1 MSFLSSA
8 APKLAPWKVLL
19 VDDEPDIHDITKLT
33 LSRFRLDGRALT
45 FLHAY
50 SGAEAK
56 EILARE
62 TDIALVFLDV
72 VMEKEDSGLE
82 VARWMRKDL
91 DNQFTR
97 IVLRT
102 GQPGQA
108 PEERVIVDYDIND
121 YKEKTELDRTKLFT
135 TTFAALRA
143 YRDIMKVEEARRA
156 QLNYR
161 EGLERVIAA
170 SAHIFQQRNLK
181 DFASGLLQQVV
192 ALLRLEQSMLLRL
205 SGASVITGET
215 EYEILAQIGDLGG
228 DVIGPELIAQLD
240 DARRNRIS
248 RLHGD
253 TYVGFFPNISG
264 KASLLV
270 LKGVEEISDIDA
282 QLLEVFCSGVAIAF
296 DNILLTQEITD
307 TQAELI
313 LRLGDVVES
322 RSNEAGNHV
331 RRMSQVC
338 HLLAQASGM
347 PEDETAVLMHAAPM
361 HDIGKI
367 ATPDAVLLKPG
378 KLDAA
383 EWEIMKQHPTVGLSI
398 LDGSSRP
405 ILKAAAVIAHQHHE
419 KFDGSGYPQ
428 GLKGHDIH
436 LYARIVAVADVF
448 DALSHKRC
456 YKDAWPMEQVTG
468 PPARSGGPPPRSGVC
483 RAADR
488 EYRQGGRDQPPLA
501 GLGVRPRF
509 CCSGVD
515 PGVQPRCAA
524 TNSTGVGPANRKTG
538 VRPLRRRAFPCA
550 GCAETAG
557 DSAAPAPARSPP
569 SPSRPA
575 ARSPGCTGYARPAR
589 CRRCRAAS

>member
-1 MSFLSSA
+1 MSFLTSA
-8 APKLAPWKVLL
+8 TPKLAPWKILL

-33 LSRFRLDGRALT
+33 LSRFRLDGRGLS
-45 FLHAY
+45 FVHAY

-56 EILARE
+56 EVLARE
-62 TDIALVFLDV
+62 SDIALVFLDV

-82 VARWMRKDL
+82 VARWMREEL

-108 PEERVIVDYDIND
+108 PEERVIVNYDIND

-143 YRDIMKVEEARRA
+143 YRDIMKVEEARRQ

-192 ALLRLEQSMLLRL
+192 ALLRLEKSMLLRL
-205 SGASVITGET
+205 RAATAITGEQD
-215 EYEILAQIGDLGG
+215 YEILAQIGADEEPLLT
-228 DVIGPELIAQLD
+228 PELLAQLNV
-240 DARRNRIS
+240 AERNRIS
-248 RLHGD
+248 RILGD
-253 TYVGFFPNISG
+253 TYVGYFPNTSG

-270 LKGVEEISDIDA
+270 LKGVDEISEIDA
-282 QLLEVFCSGVAIAF
+282 KLLEVFCSGVAIAF
-296 DNILLTQEITD
+296 DNILLNQEITD

-331 RRMSQVC
+331 RRMAEICQM
-338 HLLAQASGM
+338 LGQAGGL
-347 PEDETAVLMHAAPM
+347 PDDETAVLTHAAPM

-383 EWEIMKQHPTVGLSI
+383 EWEIMKQHPAVGLSI
-398 LDGSSRP
+398 LDGSQRP

-419 KFDGSGYPQ
+419 KYDGSGYPQ
-428 GLKGHDIH
+428 GLKGENIH

-448 DALSHKRC
+448 DALMHKRC
-456 YKDAWPMEQVTG
+456 YKDAWPVEQVIG
-468 PPARSGGPPPRSGVC
+468 HLREVAGHHLDPKYVELLIQNID
-483 RAADR
+483 RA
-488 EYRQGGRDQPPLA
+488 LA
-501 GLGVRPRF
+501 INERF
-509 CCSGVD
+509 PD
-515 PGVQPRCAA
+515 
-524 TNSTGVGPANRKTG
+524 
-538 VRPLRRRAFPCA
+538 
-550 GCAETAG
+550 
-557 DSAAPAPARSPP
+557 
-569 SPSRPA
+569 
-575 ARSPGCTGYARPAR
+575 
-589 CRRCRAAS
+589 

>member
-45 FLHAY
+45 FVHAY

-56 EILARE
+56 QVLARE

-82 VARWMRKDL
+82 VARWMREDL
-91 DNQFTR
+91 NNQFTR

-108 PEERVIVDYDIND
+108 PEERVIVNYDIND

-143 YRDIMKVEEARRA
+143 YRDIMKVEDARRV
-156 QLNYR
+156 QMNYR

-205 SGASVITGET
+205 SAASVITGET
-215 EYEILAQIGDLGG
+215 EYEILAQIGDMG
-228 DVIGPELIAQLD
+228 DTVFGPELMAQLD
-240 DARRNRIS
+240 DARSNRIS

-253 TYVGFFPNISG
+253 TYVGYFPNASG

-347 PEDETAVLMHAAPM
+347 PDDETATLMHAAPM

-428 GLKGHDIH
+428 GLKGEDIH
-436 LYARIVAVADVF
+436 QYARIVAVADVF

-456 YKDAWPMEQVTG
+456 YKDAWPIDQVVSHL
-468 PPARSGGPPPRSGVC
+468 REVSGQHLDPVYVELLINNID
-483 RAADR
+483 AA
-488 EYRQGGRDQPPLA
+488 
-501 GLGVRPRF
+501 
-509 CCSGVD
+509 VD
-515 PGVQPRCAA
+515 I
-524 TNSTGVGPANRKTG
+524 NR
-538 VRPLRRRAFPCA
+538 RWP
-550 GCAETAG
+550 
-557 DSAAPAPARSPP
+557 D
-569 SPSRPA
+569 
-575 ARSPGCTGYARPAR
+575 
-589 CRRCRAAS
+589 

>member
-1 MSFLSSA
+1 MSFLSAA

-56 EILARE
+56 EVLARE
-62 TDIALVFLDV
+62 ENIALVFLDV
-72 VMEKEDSGLE
+72 VMEREDSGLE
-82 VARWMRKDL
+82 VARWMRQDL

-143 YRDIMKVEEARRA
+143 YRDIMKVEDARRV
-156 QLNYR
+156 QQSYR

-170 SAHIFQQRNLK
+170 SSHIFQQRNLK

-205 SGASVITGET
+205 KGASVITGESQ
-215 EYEILAQIGDLGG
+215 YEVLARIGDFGSG
-228 DVIGPELIAQLD
+228 AGNEAIGPELLAQLD
-240 DARRNRIS
+240 DARHNRIS
-248 RLHGD
+248 KLHGD
-253 TYVGFFPNISG
+253 TYVGYFPNSSG

-270 LKGVEEISDIDA
+270 LHGVEEISEIDA

-296 DNILLTQEITD
+296 DNILLNQEITD

-338 HLLAQASGM
+338 HMLAQASGM
-347 PEDETAVLMHAAPM
+347 PEDETATLMHAAPM
-361 HDIGKI
+361 HDVGKI

-378 KLDAA
+378 RLSPE
-383 EWEIMKQHPTVGLSI
+383 EWDIMKQHPTVGLQI
-398 LDGSSRP
+398 LDGSTRP

-419 KFDGSGYPQ
+419 KFDGTGYPQ
-428 GLKGHDIH
+428 GLKGEDIH
-436 LYARIVAVADVF
+436 PYARIVAVADVF
-448 DALSHKRC
+448 DALSHERC
-456 YKDAWPMEQVTG
+456 YKEAWPVEQVT
-468 PPARSGGPPPRSGVC
+468 
-483 RAADR
+483 DYLR
-488 EYRQGGRDQPPLA
+488 EVAGKHLDPYYVDLLIKNIDKAVEINRQWPD
-501 GLGVRPRF
+501 
-509 CCSGVD
+509 
-515 PGVQPRCAA
+515 
-524 TNSTGVGPANRKTG
+524 
-538 VRPLRRRAFPCA
+538 
-550 GCAETAG
+550 
-557 DSAAPAPARSPP
+557 
-569 SPSRPA
+569 
-575 ARSPGCTGYARPAR
+575 
-589 CRRCRAAS
+589 

>member
-45 FLHAY
+45 FVHAY

-56 EILARE
+56 EVLARE
-62 TDIALVFLDV
+62 KDIALVFLDV
-72 VMEKEDSGLE
+72 VMENEDSGLE
-82 VARWMRKDL
+82 VARWMRQDL

-143 YRDIMKVEEARRA
+143 YRDIMKVEDARRA
-156 QLNYR
+156 QQTYR

-170 SAHIFQQRNLK
+170 STHIFQQRNLK
-181 DFASGLLQQVV
+181 DFANGLLQQVV
-192 ALLRLEQSMLLRL
+192 ALLRLDQSMLLRL
-205 SGASVITGET
+205 KGASVITGESQ
-215 EYEILAQIGDLGG
+215 YEVLAQIGDLAGE
-228 DVIGPELIAQLD
+228 IGPELVAQLD
-240 DARRNRIS
+240 DARHNRIS

-253 TYVGFFPNISG
+253 TYVGYFPNSSG

-270 LKGVEEISDIDA
+270 LKGVDEIAEIDA

-296 DNILLTQEITD
+296 DNILLNQEITD

-322 RSNEAGNHV
+322 RSYEAGNHV

-338 HLLAQASGM
+338 YMLAQADGM
-347 PEDETAVLMHAAPM
+347 PEDEVATLMHAAPM
-361 HDIGKI
+361 HDVGKI

-378 KLDAA
+378 KLTEE
-383 EWEIMKQHPTVGLSI
+383 EWEIMKQHPTVGLQI
-398 LDGSSRP
+398 LDGSQRP

-419 KFDGSGYPQ
+419 KYDGTGYPQ
-428 GLKGHDIH
+428 GLKGEAIH
-436 LYARIVAVADVF
+436 PYARIVAVADVF

-456 YKDAWPMEQVTG
+456 YKDAWPAAKVTEHLREVAGHHLDPHYVDLLIRNMDKALAINEQW
-468 PPARSGGPPPRSGVC
+468 P
-483 RAADR
+483 D
-488 EYRQGGRDQPPLA
+488 
-501 GLGVRPRF
+501 
-509 CCSGVD
+509 
-515 PGVQPRCAA
+515 
-524 TNSTGVGPANRKTG
+524 
-538 VRPLRRRAFPCA
+538 
-550 GCAETAG
+550 
-557 DSAAPAPARSPP
+557 
-569 SPSRPA
+569 
-575 ARSPGCTGYARPAR
+575 
-589 CRRCRAAS
+589 

>member
-19 VDDEPDIHDITKLT
+19 VDDEPDIHDVTKLT
-33 LSRFRLDGRALT
+33 LTRFRLDERALT

-56 EILARE
+56 QILARE

-82 VARWMRKDL
+82 VARWMRKDQG
-91 DNQFTR
+91 NQFTR

-143 YRDIMKVEEARRA
+143 YRDIMKVEDARRA

-192 ALLRLEQSMLLRL
+192 ALLRFEQSMLLRL
-205 SGASVITGET
+205 SGASLITGET
-215 EYEILAQIGDLGG
+215 EYEVLAQIGDLGS
-228 DVIGPELIAQLD
+228 DMIGPDLLAQLD
-240 DARRNRIS
+240 DARHNRIS

-253 TYVGFFPNISG
+253 TYVGYFPNHSG

-270 LKGVEEISDIDA
+270 LKGVDEISDIDA

-296 DNILLTQEITD
+296 DNILLNQEITD

-322 RSNEAGNHV
+322 RSHEAGNHV

-338 HLLAQASGM
+338 HLLALASGL

-378 KLDAA
+378 KLTLE
-383 EWEIMKQHPTVGLSI
+383 EWDIMKQHPTVGLSI

-419 KFDGSGYPQ
+419 KFDGTGYPQ
-428 GLKGHDIH
+428 GLKGLDIH
-436 LYARIVAVADVF
+436 PYARIVAVADVF

-456 YKDAWPMEQVTG
+456 YKEAWPIEQV
-468 PPARSGGPPPRSGVC
+468 V
-483 RAADR
+483 DHLR
-488 EYRQGGRDQPPLA
+488 EVAGHHLDPHYVELLIANIDQA
-501 GLGVRPRF
+501 
-509 CCSGVD
+509 VD
-515 PGVQPRCAA
+515 I
-524 TNSTGVGPANRKTG
+524 NR
-538 VRPLRRRAFPCA
+538 RWP
-550 GCAETAG
+550 
-557 DSAAPAPARSPP
+557 D
-569 SPSRPA
+569 
-575 ARSPGCTGYARPAR
+575 
-589 CRRCRAAS
+589 

>member
-1 MSFLSSA
+1 MSFLSPA
-8 APKLAPWKVLL
+8 APKPAPWKVLL

-33 LSRFRLDGRALT
+33 LSRFRLDERSLT

-62 TDIALVFLDV
+62 KDIALVFLDV

-91 DNQFTR
+91 DNQFSR

-156 QLNYR
+156 QHTYR

-215 EYEILAQIGDLGG
+215 EYEILAQIGDLGN
-228 DVIGPELIAQLD
+228 DVICPQLIAQLD

-253 TYVGFFPNISG
+253 TYVGYFPNSSG

-296 DNILLTQEITD
+296 DNILLNQEITD

-322 RSNEAGNHV
+322 RSHEAGNHV
-331 RRMSQVC
+331 RRMAQVC
-338 HLLAQASGM
+338 HLLAEASGL

-367 ATPDAVLLKPG
+367 ATPDSVLLKPG
-378 KLDAA
+378 KLTEE
-383 EWEIMKQHPTVGLSI
+383 EWKIMKQHPTIGLSI

-419 KFDGSGYPQ
+419 KFDGTGYPQ
-428 GLKGHDIH
+428 GLKGLDIH
-436 LYARIVAVADVF
+436 RYARIVAVADVF

-456 YKDAWPMEQVTG
+456 YKAAWPIEQVTG
-468 PPARSGGPPPRSGVC
+468 HL
-483 RAADR
+483 R
-488 EYRQGGRDQPPLA
+488 EVAGRHL
-501 GLGVRPRF
+501 
-509 CCSGVD
+509 D
-515 PGVQPRCAA
+515 PEYVELLIKNIDKA
-524 TNSTGVGPANRKTG
+524 VEINR
-538 VRPLRRRAFPCA
+538 RWP
-550 GCAETAG
+550 
-557 DSAAPAPARSPP
+557 D
-569 SPSRPA
+569 
-575 ARSPGCTGYARPAR
+575 
-589 CRRCRAAS
+589 

>member
-1 MSFLSSA
+1 MSFLASA

-19 VDDEPDIHDITKLT
+19 VDDEPDIHDVTKLT
-33 LSRFRLDGRALT
+33 LSRFRLDERALT

-62 TDIALVFLDV
+62 SDIALVFLDV
-72 VMEKEDSGLE
+72 VMEREDSGLE
-82 VARWMRKDL
+82 VARWMRKEL

-143 YRDIMKVEEARRA
+143 YRDIMKVEEARKA
-156 QLNYR
+156 QTTYR

-205 SGASVITGET
+205 SGASVITGEAQ
-215 EYEILAQIGDLGG
+215 YEILAQIGEVDK
-228 DVIGPELIAQLD
+228 DVISPELVAQLD
-240 DARRNRIS
+240 DARHNRIS
-248 RLHGD
+248 RLHGN
-253 TYVGFFPNISG
+253 TYVGYFPNASG

-282 QLLEVFCSGVAIAF
+282 QLLQVFCSGVAIAF
-296 DNILLTQEITD
+296 DNILLNQEITD

-322 RSNEAGNHV
+322 RSHEAGNHV
-331 RRMSQVC
+331 RRMAQVC
-338 HLLAQASGM
+338 HLLAQASGL
-347 PEDETAVLMHAAPM
+347 PDDETAVLMHAAPM

-378 KLDAA
+378 KLTPD

-398 LDGSSRP
+398 LDGSTRP

-419 KFDGSGYPQ
+419 KYDGSGYPQ
-428 GLKGHDIH
+428 GLIGENIH
-436 LYARIVAVADVF
+436 KYARIVAVADVF
-448 DALSHKRC
+448 DALSHSRC
-456 YKDAWPMEQVTG
+456 YKDAWPIAQVT
-468 PPARSGGPPPRSGVC
+468 
-483 RAADR
+483 DHLR
-488 EYRQGGRDQPPLA
+488 EVAGRHL
-501 GLGVRPRF
+501 
-509 CCSGVD
+509 D
-515 PGVQPRCAA
+515 PQYVEILI
-524 TNSTGVGPANRKTG
+524 ANMDKAVEINNRW
-538 VRPLRRRAFPCA
+538 P
-550 GCAETAG
+550 
-557 DSAAPAPARSPP
+557 D
-569 SPSRPA
+569 
-575 ARSPGCTGYARPAR
+575 
-589 CRRCRAAS
+589 

>member
-33 LSRFRLDGRALT
+33 LSRFRLDGRALV

-50 SGAEAK
+50 SGAQAK
-56 EILARE
+56 EVLARE
-62 TDIALVFLDV
+62 KDIALVFLDV
-72 VMEKEDSGLE
+72 VMEREDSGLE
-82 VARWMRKDL
+82 VARWLRQDL

-143 YRDIMKVEEARRA
+143 YRDIMKVEEARRV
-156 QLNYR
+156 QQNYR

-170 SAHIFQQRNLK
+170 SGHLFRQRNLK

-192 ALLRLEQSMLLRL
+192 ALLQLEQSMLLRVA
-205 SGASVITGET
+205 GASVITGQSQ
-215 EYEILAQIGDLGG
+215 YEVLARIGDVGEE
-228 DVIGPELIAQLD
+228 IGPELIAQLD
-240 DARRNRIS
+240 EARHNRIS
-248 RLHGD
+248 KLHGD
-253 TYVGFFPNISG
+253 TYVGYFPNNSG

-270 LKGVEEISDIDA
+270 LQGVEEISEIDV
-282 QLLEVFCSGVAIAF
+282 QLLDVFCSGVAIAF
-296 DNILLTQEITD
+296 DNILLNQEITD

-331 RRMSQVC
+331 RRMAQVC

-378 KLDAA
+378 RLTPD
-383 EWEIMKQHPTVGLSI
+383 EWEVMQQHPTVGLQI
-398 LDGSSRP
+398 LDGSQRP

-419 KFDGSGYPQ
+419 KWDGSGYPQ
-428 GLKGHDIH
+428 GLKGEQIH
-436 LYARIVAVADVF
+436 PYARIVAVADVF
-448 DALSHKRC
+448 DALTHARC
-456 YKDAWPMEQVTG
+456 YKDAWPLEQVRDYLIEVAG
-468 PPARSGGPPPRSGVC
+468 KHFDPFYVDLLIRNLDK
-483 RAADR
+483 AD
-488 EYRQGGRDQPPLA
+488 E
-501 GLGVRPRF
+501 V
-509 CCSGVD
+509 
-515 PGVQPRCAA
+515 
-524 TNSTGVGPANRKTG
+524 NR
-538 VRPLRRRAFPCA
+538 RWP
-550 GCAETAG
+550 
-557 DSAAPAPARSPP
+557 D
-569 SPSRPA
+569 
-575 ARSPGCTGYARPAR
+575 
-589 CRRCRAAS
+589 

>member
-8 APKLAPWKVLL
+8 TPKLAPWKVLL

-33 LSRFRLDGRALT
+33 LNRFRLDGRALT

-56 EILARE
+56 QVLARE

-82 VARWMRKDL
+82 VARWMREDA

-108 PEERVIVDYDIND
+108 PEERVIVNYDIND

-143 YRDIMKVEEARRA
+143 YRDIMKVEDARLA

-170 SAHIFQQRNLK
+170 SSHIFQQRNLK

-205 SGASVITGET
+205 AGASVITGES
-215 EYEILAQIGDLGG
+215 EYEILAQIGDIG
-228 DVIGPELIAQLD
+228 DTLGPELMAQLD
-240 DARRNRIS
+240 DARSNRIS

-253 TYVGFFPNISG
+253 TYVGYFPNSSG

-270 LKGVEEISDIDA
+270 LKGVEEISEIDA

-331 RRMSQVC
+331 RRMSQIC

-347 PEDETAVLMHAAPM
+347 KDDETAVLMHAAPM

-398 LDGSSRP
+398 LDGSTRP

-436 LYARIVAVADVF
+436 QYARIVAVADVF

-456 YKDAWPMEQVTG
+456 YKDAWPVQQVI
-468 PPARSGGPPPRSGVC
+468 
-483 RAADR
+483 DHMR
-488 EYRQGGRDQPPLA
+488 EVAGHHLDPVYVQLLIDNIDQAL
-501 GLGVRPRF
+501 
-509 CCSGVD
+509 
-515 PGVQPRCAA
+515 QI
-524 TNSTGVGPANRKTG
+524 NSNWP
-538 VRPLRRRAFPCA
+538 
-550 GCAETAG
+550 
-557 DSAAPAPARSPP
+557 D
-569 SPSRPA
+569 
-575 ARSPGCTGYARPAR
+575 
-589 CRRCRAAS
+589 

>member
-8 APKLAPWKVLL
+8 VPKLAPWKVLL

-33 LSRFRLDGRALT
+33 LSRFRLDGRALC
-45 FLHAY
+45 FVHAY
-50 SGAEAK
+50 SGAQAK
-56 EILARE
+56 EVLARE
-62 TDIALVFLDV
+62 KDIALVFLDV

-82 VARWMRKDL
+82 VARWMRQDL

-143 YRDIMKVEEARRA
+143 YRDIMKVEEARRV
-156 QLNYR
+156 QQNYR

-205 SGASVITGET
+205 KAASLIAGESQ
-215 EYEILAQIGDLGG
+215 YEVLARIGDMEG
-228 DVIGPELIAQLD
+228 DVISPELIAQLD

-248 RLHGD
+248 KLQGD
-253 TYVGFFPNISG
+253 TYVGYFPNSSG

-270 LKGVEEISDIDA
+270 LKGVEEISEIDA

-296 DNILLTQEITD
+296 DNILLNQEITD

-331 RRMSQVC
+331 RRMSQIC
-338 HLLAQASGM
+338 HLLAQESGLSD
-347 PEDETAVLMHAAPM
+347 DETAVLMHAAPM

-378 KLDAA
+378 KLTPE
-383 EWEIMKQHPTVGLSI
+383 EWEVMKQHPTVGLQI
-398 LDGSSRP
+398 LDGSQRP

-419 KFDGSGYPQ
+419 KYDGTGYPQ
-428 GLKGHDIH
+428 GLKGEAIH
-436 LYARIVAVADVF
+436 PYARIVAVADVF
-448 DALSHKRC
+448 DALSHDRC
-456 YKDAWPMEQVTG
+456 YKQAWPVEKVTEYL
-468 PPARSGGPPPRSGVC
+468 
-483 RAADR
+483 R
-488 EYRQGGRDQPPLA
+488 EVA
-501 GLGVRPRF
+501 GHHL
-509 CCSGVD
+509 D
-515 PGVQPRCAA
+515 PHYVSLLIKNMDKA
-524 TNSTGVGPANRKTG
+524 VEINRNW
-538 VRPLRRRAFPCA
+538 P
-550 GCAETAG
+550 
-557 DSAAPAPARSPP
+557 D
-569 SPSRPA
+569 
-575 ARSPGCTGYARPAR
+575 
-589 CRRCRAAS
+589 

>member
-33 LSRFRLDGRALT
+33 LSRFRLDGRGLT

-50 SGAEAK
+50 SGEEAK
-56 EILARE
+56 QVLARE
-62 TDIALVFLDV
+62 KDIALVFLDV
-72 VMEKEDSGLE
+72 VMEREDSGLE
-82 VARWMRKDL
+82 VARWMRQDQ

-143 YRDIMKVEEARRA
+143 YRDIMKVEEARRV
-156 QLNYR
+156 QLTYR

-192 ALLRLEQSMLLRL
+192 ALLRLEQSMLLRVA
-205 SGASVITGET
+205 GASVITGESR
-215 EYEILAQIGDLGG
+215 YEILARIGDMGES
-228 DVIGPELIAQLD
+228 DIGPELVAQLD
-240 DARRNRIS
+240 DARHNRIS

-253 TYVGFFPNISG
+253 TYVGYFPNSSG

-270 LKGVEEISDIDA
+270 LKGVEEISEIDV
-282 QLLEVFCSGVAIAF
+282 QLLDVFCSGVAIAF
-296 DNILLTQEITD
+296 DNILLNQEITD

-331 RRMSQVC
+331 RRMAQVC
-338 HLLAQASGM
+338 HMLAQESGM
-347 PEDETAVLMHAAPM
+347 SEDETAVLMHAAPM

-378 KLDAA
+378 RLTPE
-383 EWEIMKQHPTVGLSI
+383 EWEVMKQHPTVGLQI
-398 LDGSSRP
+398 LDGSQRP

-419 KFDGSGYPQ
+419 KWDGSGYPQ
-428 GLKGHDIH
+428 GLIGEQIH
-436 LYARIVAVADVF
+436 PYARIVAVADVF
-448 DALSHKRC
+448 DALTHERC
-456 YKDAWPMEQVTG
+456 YKQAWPIGQVRDYLREVAG
-468 PPARSGGPPPRSGVC
+468 QHLDPHYVDILIRNIDK
-483 RAADR
+483 AD
-488 EYRQGGRDQPPLA
+488 EI
-501 GLGVRPRF
+501 
-509 CCSGVD
+509 
-515 PGVQPRCAA
+515 
-524 TNSTGVGPANRKTG
+524 NR
-538 VRPLRRRAFPCA
+538 RWP
-550 GCAETAG
+550 
-557 DSAAPAPARSPP
+557 D
-569 SPSRPA
+569 
-575 ARSPGCTGYARPAR
+575 
-589 CRRCRAAS
+589 

>member
-8 APKLAPWKVLL
+8 APKPAPWKVLL
-19 VDDEPDIHDITKLT
+19 VDDEPDIHDVTKLT
-33 LSRFRLDGRALT
+33 LSRFRLDERALT

-50 SGAEAK
+50 SGAQAK

-62 TDIALVFLDV
+62 PDIALVFLDV
-72 VMEKEDSGLE
+72 VMEREDSGLE
-82 VARWMRKDL
+82 VARWMRKEL

-143 YRDIMKVEEARRA
+143 YRDIMKVEEARKA
-156 QLNYR
+156 QTTYR

-205 SGASVITGET
+205 SAASVITGEAQ
-215 EYEILAQIGDLGG
+215 YEVLAQIGEVGD
-228 DVIGPELIAQLD
+228 DVITPELVAQLD
-240 DARRNRIS
+240 DACHNRIS
-248 RLHGD
+248 RLHGN
-253 TYVGFFPNISG
+253 TYVGYFPNASG

-270 LKGVEEISDIDA
+270 LKGVEEISEIDA
-282 QLLEVFCSGVAIAF
+282 QLLQVFCSGVAIAF
-296 DNILLTQEITD
+296 DNILLNQEITD

-322 RSNEAGNHV
+322 RSHEAGNHV

-338 HLLAQASGM
+338 HLLAQVSGM
-347 PEDETAVLMHAAPM
+347 PDDETAVLMHAAPM

-378 KLDAA
+378 KLTPD

-398 LDGSSRP
+398 LDGSTRP

-419 KFDGSGYPQ
+419 KYDGTGYPQ
-428 GLKGHDIH
+428 GLKGEGIH
-436 LYARIVAVADVF
+436 RYARIVAVADVF
-448 DALSHKRC
+448 DALSHSRC
-456 YKDAWPMEQVTG
+456 YKDAWPIAQVTEHL
-468 PPARSGGPPPRSGVC
+468 
-483 RAADR
+483 R
-488 EYRQGGRDQPPLA
+488 EVA
-501 GLGVRPRF
+501 GHHLDPHYVELLIANMDKA
-509 CCSGVD
+509 VD
-515 PGVQPRCAA
+515 IN
-524 TNSTGVGPANRKTG
+524 NSWP
-538 VRPLRRRAFPCA
+538 
-550 GCAETAG
+550 
-557 DSAAPAPARSPP
+557 D
-569 SPSRPA
+569 
-575 ARSPGCTGYARPAR
+575 
-589 CRRCRAAS
+589 

>member
-19 VDDEPDIHDITKLT
+19 VDDEPDIHDVTKLT
-33 LSRFRLDGRALT
+33 LTRFRLDERALT

-143 YRDIMKVEEARRA
+143 YRDIMKVEDARRA

-192 ALLRLEQSMLLRL
+192 ALLRFEQSMLLRL
-205 SGASVITGET
+205 SGASLITGET
-215 EYEILAQIGDLGG
+215 EYEVLAQIGDLG
-228 DVIGPELIAQLD
+228 DEVIGPDLLAQLD
-240 DARRNRIS
+240 DARHNRIS

-253 TYVGFFPNISG
+253 TYVGYFPNHSG

-270 LKGVEEISDIDA
+270 LKGVDEISDIDA

-296 DNILLTQEITD
+296 DNILLNQEITD

-322 RSNEAGNHV
+322 RSHEAGNHV

-338 HLLAQASGM
+338 HLLALASGLQ
-347 PEDETAVLMHAAPM
+347 EDETAVLMHAAPM

-378 KLDAA
+378 KLTPE
-383 EWEIMKQHPTVGLSI
+383 EWEIMKQHPNVGLSI

-419 KFDGSGYPQ
+419 KYDGTGYPQ
-428 GLKGHDIH
+428 GLKGLDIH
-436 LYARIVAVADVF
+436 PYARIVAVADVF

-456 YKDAWPMEQVTG
+456 YKEAWPIEQV
-468 PPARSGGPPPRSGVC
+468 V
-483 RAADR
+483 DHLR
-488 EYRQGGRDQPPLA
+488 EVAGHHLDPQYVELLIANIDQA
-501 GLGVRPRF
+501 VEI
-509 CCSGVD
+509 
-515 PGVQPRCAA
+515 
-524 TNSTGVGPANRKTG
+524 NR
-538 VRPLRRRAFPCA
+538 RWP
-550 GCAETAG
+550 
-557 DSAAPAPARSPP
+557 D
-569 SPSRPA
+569 
-575 ARSPGCTGYARPAR
+575 
-589 CRRCRAAS
+589 

>member
-19 VDDEPDIHDITKLT
+19 VDDEPDIHDVTKLT
-33 LSRFRLDGRALT
+33 LTRFRLDERALT

-50 SGAEAK
+50 TGAEAK

-82 VARWMRKDL
+82 VARWMRKEL
-91 DNQFTR
+91 NNQFTR

-143 YRDIMKVEEARRA
+143 YRDIMKVEEARLA
-156 QLNYR
+156 AVNYR
-161 EGLERVIAA
+161 EGLERVITA

-192 ALLRLEQSMLLRL
+192 ALLHLEQSMLLRL

-215 EYEILAQIGDLGG
+215 EYEILAQIGEFGT
-228 DVIGPELIAQLD
+228 DVIGPELIAKLD
-240 DARRNRIS
+240 EARHNRIS

-253 TYVGFFPNISG
+253 TYVGFFPNNSG

-270 LKGVEEISDIDA
+270 LKGVDEISEIDT

-296 DNILLTQEITD
+296 DNILLNQEITD

-322 RSNEAGNHV
+322 RSHEAGNHV
-331 RRMSQVC
+331 RRMSQIC
-338 HLLAQASGM
+338 YLLAQASGL

-367 ATPDAVLLKPG
+367 ATPDSVLLKPG
-378 KLDAA
+378 KLTPE

-428 GLKGHDIH
+428 GLKGYDIH
-436 LYARIVAVADVF
+436 RYARIVAVADVF

-456 YKDAWPMEQVTG
+456 YKDAWPVEQVT
-468 PPARSGGPPPRSGVC
+468 AHLREVSGHHLDPQYVELLI
-483 RAADR
+483 ANMDKA
-488 EYRQGGRDQPPLA
+488 
-501 GLGVRPRF
+501 
-509 CCSGVD
+509 VD
-515 PGVQPRCAA
+515 I
-524 TNSTGVGPANRKTG
+524 NR
-538 VRPLRRRAFPCA
+538 RWP
-550 GCAETAG
+550 
-557 DSAAPAPARSPP
+557 D
-569 SPSRPA
+569 
-575 ARSPGCTGYARPAR
+575 
-589 CRRCRAAS
+589 

>member
-8 APKLAPWKVLL
+8 TPKLAPWRILL

-33 LSRFRLDGRALT
+33 LSRFRLEGRGLT

-56 EILARE
+56 EVLSKE
-62 TDIALVFLDV
+62 KDIALVFLDV

-82 VARWMRKDL
+82 VARWMREDL

-108 PEERVIVDYDIND
+108 PEERVIVNYDIND

-143 YRDIMKVEEARRA
+143 YRDIMKVEEARQQ
-156 QLNYR
+156 QLHYR

-181 DFASGLLQQVV
+181 DFANGLLQQVV
-192 ALLRLEQSMLLRL
+192 ALLRLEQSMLVRLR
-205 SGASVITGET
+205 GATAVTGET
-215 EYEILAQIGDLGG
+215 DYEVLAQIGQEEDSLLT
-228 DVIGPELIAQLD
+228 PELLAQLKD
-240 DARRNRIS
+240 VERNQIS
-248 RLHGD
+248 RMAGD
-253 TYVGFFPNISG
+253 TFVGYFPNSSG

-270 LKGVEEISDIDA
+270 LKGVDEISEID
-282 QLLEVFCSGVAIAF
+282 QKLLQIFCSGVAIAF

-313 LRLGDVVES
+313 MRLGDVVES

-331 RRMSQVC
+331 RRMAEFC
-338 HLLAQASGM
+338 HLLASAAGM
-347 PEDETAVLMHAAPM
+347 PEEETAVLKHAAPM

-367 ATPDAVLLKPG
+367 ATPDSVLLKPG

-398 LDGSSRP
+398 LDGSQRP

-428 GLKGHDIH
+428 GLKGEAIH
-436 LYARIVAVADVF
+436 EYARIVAVADVF
-448 DALSHKRC
+448 DALMHKRC
-456 YKDAWPMEQVTG
+456 YKDAWPVEQVVAHMREVAG
-468 PPARSGGPPPRSGVC
+468 QHLDPKYVELMVKNIDKAL
-483 RAADR
+483 AINDR
-488 EYRQGGRDQPPLA
+488 
-501 GLGVRPRF
+501 
-509 CCSGVD
+509 
-515 PGVQPRCAA
+515 
-524 TNSTGVGPANRKTG
+524 
-538 VRPLRRRAFPCA
+538 FP
-550 GCAETAG
+550 
-557 DSAAPAPARSPP
+557 D
-569 SPSRPA
+569 
-575 ARSPGCTGYARPAR
+575 
-589 CRRCRAAS
+589 

>member
-8 APKLAPWKVLL
+8 APKPAPWKVLL

-33 LSRFRLDGRALT
+33 LSRFRLDERSLT

-62 TDIALVFLDV
+62 SDIALVFLDV

-91 DNQFTR
+91 DNQFSR

-143 YRDIMKVEEARRA
+143 YRDIMKVEDARRA
-156 QLNYR
+156 QHTYR

-215 EYEILAQIGDLGG
+215 EYEILAQIGDFGK
-228 DVIGPELIAQLD
+228 DVICPQLIAQLD

-253 TYVGFFPNISG
+253 TYVGYFPNNSG

-270 LKGVEEISDIDA
+270 LKGVDEISEINA
-282 QLLEVFCSGVAIAF
+282 KLLEVFCSGVAIAF
-296 DNILLTQEITD
+296 DNILLNQEITD

-331 RRMSQVC
+331 RRMAQVC
-338 HLLAQASGM
+338 HLLAQASGL

-367 ATPDAVLLKPG
+367 ATPDSVLLKPG
-378 KLDAA
+378 KLTEE

-419 KFDGSGYPQ
+419 KFDGTGYPQ

-436 LYARIVAVADVF
+436 RYARIVAVADVF

-456 YKDAWPMEQVTG
+456 YKDAWPIEQVTG
-468 PPARSGGPPPRSGVC
+468 HL
-483 RAADR
+483 R
-488 EYRQGGRDQPPLA
+488 EVA
-501 GLGVRPRF
+501 GHHL
-509 CCSGVD
+509 D
-515 PGVQPRCAA
+515 PEYVELLIQNMDKA
-524 TNSTGVGPANRKTG
+524 VEINRNW
-538 VRPLRRRAFPCA
+538 P
-550 GCAETAG
+550 
-557 DSAAPAPARSPP
+557 D
-569 SPSRPA
+569 
-575 ARSPGCTGYARPAR
+575 
-589 CRRCRAAS
+589 

>member
-8 APKLAPWKVLL
+8 APKPAPWKVLL

-33 LSRFRLDGRALT
+33 LSRFRLDERALT

-50 SGAEAK
+50 TGAEAK

-143 YRDIMKVEEARRA
+143 YRDIMKVEEARLA

-215 EYEILAQIGDLGG
+215 EYEILAQIGDMGP
-228 DVIGPELIAQLD
+228 DVISAELIAQLD

-253 TYVGFFPNISG
+253 TYVGFFPNNSG

-270 LKGVEEISDIDA
+270 LKGVDDISEMDA
-282 QLLEVFCSGVAIAF
+282 KLLEVFCSGVAIAF
-296 DNILLTQEITD
+296 DNILLNQEITD

-338 HLLAQASGM
+338 HLLALASGL
-347 PEDETAVLMHAAPM
+347 PEDQTAVLMHAAPM

-378 KLDAA
+378 KLTPE

-398 LDGSSRP
+398 LNGSSRP

-456 YKDAWPMEQVTG
+456 YKDAWPVEQVVG
-468 PPARSGGPPPRSGVC
+468 HL
-483 RAADR
+483 R
-488 EYRQGGRDQPPLA
+488 EVA
-501 GLGVRPRF
+501 GHHLDPVYVELLIANIDKA
-509 CCSGVD
+509 VD
-515 PGVQPRCAA
+515 INKRWP
-524 TNSTGVGPANRKTG
+524 
-538 VRPLRRRAFPCA
+538 
-550 GCAETAG
+550 
-557 DSAAPAPARSPP
+557 D
-569 SPSRPA
+569 
-575 ARSPGCTGYARPAR
+575 
-589 CRRCRAAS
+589 

>member
-33 LSRFRLDGRALT
+33 LSRFRLDGRALC

-50 SGAEAK
+50 NGEQAK
-56 EILARE
+56 EVLARE
-62 TDIALVFLDV
+62 KDIALVFLDV

-82 VARWMRKDL
+82 VARWMRQDL

-143 YRDIMKVEEARRA
+143 YRDIMKVEDARRV
-156 QLNYR
+156 QQNYR

-192 ALLRLEQSMLLRL
+192 ALLRLEKSMLLRL
-205 SGASVITGET
+205 KAASVITGESQ
-215 EYEILAQIGDLGG
+215 YEVLARIGDIEG
-228 DVIGPELIAQLD
+228 DVIGAELMAQLD

-248 RLHGD
+248 KLQGD
-253 TYVGFFPNISG
+253 TYVGYFPNSSG

-270 LKGVEEISDIDA
+270 LEGVEEISEIDA

-296 DNILLTQEITD
+296 DNILLNQEITD

-313 LRLGDVVES
+313 VRLGDVVES

-331 RRMSQVC
+331 RRMSQIC
-338 HLLAQASGM
+338 HLLAQESGL
-347 PEDETAVLMHAAPM
+347 PDDETAVLMHAAPM

-378 KLDAA
+378 KLTPE
-383 EWEIMKQHPTVGLSI
+383 EWEVMKQHPTVGLQI
-398 LDGSSRP
+398 LDGSQRP
-405 ILKAAAVIAHQHHE
+405 ILKAAAIIAHQHHE
-419 KFDGSGYPQ
+419 KYDGTGYPQ
-428 GLKGHDIH
+428 GLRGEDIH
-436 LYARIVAVADVF
+436 PYARIVAVADVF
-448 DALSHKRC
+448 DALSHERC
-456 YKDAWPMEQVTG
+456 YKEAWPIEKVTEYL
-468 PPARSGGPPPRSGVC
+468 
-483 RAADR
+483 R
-488 EYRQGGRDQPPLA
+488 EVA
-501 GLGVRPRF
+501 GHHL
-509 CCSGVD
+509 D
-515 PGVQPRCAA
+515 PYY
-524 TNSTGVGPANRKTG
+524 VGLLIKNMDKAVVINRNW
-538 VRPLRRRAFPCA
+538 P
-550 GCAETAG
+550 
-557 DSAAPAPARSPP
+557 D
-569 SPSRPA
+569 
-575 ARSPGCTGYARPAR
+575 
-589 CRRCRAAS
+589 

>member
-33 LSRFRLDGRALT
+33 LSRFRLDGRSLS

-50 SGAEAK
+50 SGEEAK
-56 EILARE
+56 QVLARE
-62 TDIALVFLDV
+62 KDIALVFLDV
-72 VMEKEDSGLE
+72 VMEREDSGLE
-82 VARWMRKDL
+82 VARWMRQEL

-143 YRDIMKVEEARRA
+143 YRDIMKVEDARRV
-156 QLNYR
+156 QLTYR

-192 ALLRLEQSMLLRL
+192 ALLRLEQSMLLRVA
-205 SGASVITGET
+205 GASVITGESR
-215 EYEILAQIGDLGG
+215 YEILARIGEMGED
-228 DVIGPELIAQLD
+228 DIGPELVAQLD
-240 DARRNRIS
+240 DARHNRIS
-248 RLHGD
+248 KLHGD
-253 TYVGFFPNISG
+253 TYVGYFPNNSG

-270 LKGVEEISDIDA
+270 LKGVEEISEIDV
-282 QLLEVFCSGVAIAF
+282 QLLDVFCSGVAIAF
-296 DNILLTQEITD
+296 DNILLNQEITD

-331 RRMSQVC
+331 RRMAQVC
-338 HLLAQASGM
+338 HLLAEASGM
-347 PEDETAVLMHAAPM
+347 SEDETAVLMHAAPM

-378 KLDAA
+378 RLTPE
-383 EWEIMKQHPTVGLSI
+383 EWEIMKLHPTVGLQI
-398 LDGSSRP
+398 LDGSQRP

-419 KFDGSGYPQ
+419 KWDGSGYPQ
-428 GLKGHDIH
+428 GLKAEQIH
-436 LYARIVAVADVF
+436 PYARIVAVADVF
-448 DALSHKRC
+448 DALTHERC
-456 YKDAWPMEQVTG
+456 YKQAWPIGQVRDYLHEVAG
-468 PPARSGGPPPRSGVC
+468 HHLDPHYVDILIKNIDK
-483 RAADR
+483 AD
-488 EYRQGGRDQPPLA
+488 EI
-501 GLGVRPRF
+501 
-509 CCSGVD
+509 
-515 PGVQPRCAA
+515 
-524 TNSTGVGPANRKTG
+524 NR
-538 VRPLRRRAFPCA
+538 RWP
-550 GCAETAG
+550 
-557 DSAAPAPARSPP
+557 D
-569 SPSRPA
+569 
-575 ARSPGCTGYARPAR
+575 
-589 CRRCRAAS
+589 

>member
-8 APKLAPWKVLL
+8 APKPAPWQVLL
-19 VDDEPDIHDITKLT
+19 VDDEPDIHDVTKLT
-33 LSRFRLDGRALT
+33 LSRFRLDGRSLT

-62 TDIALVFLDV
+62 TNIALVFLDV

-161 EGLERVIAA
+161 EGLERVIEA

-181 DFASGLLQQVV
+181 DFANGLLQQVV

-215 EYEILAQIGDLGG
+215 EYEILAQIGDFGR
-228 DVIGPELIAQLD
+228 DVISPELIAQLD

-253 TYVGFFPNISG
+253 TYVGYFPNISG

-270 LKGVEEISDIDA
+270 LKGVDEISDFDA
-282 QLLEVFCSGVAIAF
+282 KLLEVFCSGVAIAF
-296 DNILLTQEITD
+296 DNILLNQEITD

-331 RRMSQVC
+331 RRMSQIC
-338 HLLAQASGM
+338 HLLAQASGL

-378 KLDAA
+378 KLTAE

-398 LDGSSRP
+398 LDGSTRP

-456 YKDAWPMEQVTG
+456 YKDAWPVEQVT
-468 PPARSGGPPPRSGVC
+468 AHLREVSGQHLDPVYVELLI
-483 RAADR
+483 ANIDKA
-488 EYRQGGRDQPPLA
+488 
-501 GLGVRPRF
+501 
-509 CCSGVD
+509 VD
-515 PGVQPRCAA
+515 INKRWP
-524 TNSTGVGPANRKTG
+524 
-538 VRPLRRRAFPCA
+538 
-550 GCAETAG
+550 
-557 DSAAPAPARSPP
+557 D
-569 SPSRPA
+569 
-575 ARSPGCTGYARPAR
+575 
-589 CRRCRAAS
+589 

>member
-33 LSRFRLDGRALT
+33 LTRFRLDGRALS
-45 FLHAY
+45 FVHAY

-62 TDIALVFLDV
+62 KDIALVFLDV
-72 VMEKEDSGLE
+72 VMEREDSGLE
-82 VARWMRKDL
+82 VARWMRQDL

-143 YRDIMKVEEARRA
+143 YRDIMKVEESRRV
-156 QLNYR
+156 QQTYR

-181 DFASGLLQQVV
+181 DFANGLLLQVV

-205 SGASVITGET
+205 KAASVITGQSQ
-215 EYEILAQIGDLGG
+215 YEVLAQIGDMEG
-228 DVIGPELIAQLD
+228 DEIGPELVAQLD
-240 DARRNRIS
+240 DARHNRIS

-253 TYVGFFPNISG
+253 TYVGYFPNNSG

-270 LKGVEEISDIDA
+270 LKGVDEISDIDA
-282 QLLEVFCSGVAIAF
+282 QMLEVFCSGVAIAF
-296 DNILLTQEITD
+296 DNILLNQEITD

-322 RSNEAGNHV
+322 RSHEAGNHV

-338 HLLAQASGM
+338 YMLAQASGM

-378 KLDAA
+378 KLTDA
-383 EWEIMKQHPTVGLSI
+383 EWTIMKQHPTVGLQI
-398 LDGSSRP
+398 LDGSQRP

-419 KFDGSGYPQ
+419 KFDGTGYPQ
-428 GLKGHDIH
+428 GLRGHDIH
-436 LYARIVAVADVF
+436 PYARIVAVADVF
-448 DALSHKRC
+448 DALSHARC
-456 YKDAWPMEQVTG
+456 YKEAWPAAKVTEHL
-468 PPARSGGPPPRSGVC
+468 
-483 RAADR
+483 R
-488 EYRQGGRDQPPLA
+488 EVAGHHLDPTYVDLLIRNMDKALA
-501 GLGVRPRF
+501 INAQWP
-509 CCSGVD
+509 D
-515 PGVQPRCAA
+515 
-524 TNSTGVGPANRKTG
+524 
-538 VRPLRRRAFPCA
+538 
-550 GCAETAG
+550 
-557 DSAAPAPARSPP
+557 
-569 SPSRPA
+569 
-575 ARSPGCTGYARPAR
+575 
-589 CRRCRAAS
+589 

>member
-1 MSFLSSA
+1 MSFLSAA

-19 VDDEPDIHDITKLT
+19 VDDEPDIHDVTKLT
-33 LSRFRLDGRALT
+33 LSRFRLDERALT

-50 SGAEAK
+50 NGAEAK

-62 TDIALVFLDV
+62 SDIALVFLDV

-156 QLNYR
+156 QHNYR

-215 EYEILAQIGDLGG
+215 EYEILAQIGDLGR
-228 DVIGPELIAQLD
+228 DVICPQLIAQLD

-253 TYVGFFPNISG
+253 TYVGYFPNSSG

-270 LKGVEEISDIDA
+270 LKGVEEISEIDA

-296 DNILLTQEITD
+296 DNILLNQEITD

-338 HLLAQASGM
+338 HLLAQASGL
-347 PEDETAVLMHAAPM
+347 PDDETAVLMHAAPM

-378 KLDAA
+378 RLDAA

-456 YKDAWPMEQVTG
+456 YKDAWPVEQVT
-468 PPARSGGPPPRSGVC
+468 AHL
-483 RAADR
+483 R
-488 EYRQGGRDQPPLA
+488 EVA
-501 GLGVRPRF
+501 GHHLDPVYVELLIANMDKA
-509 CCSGVD
+509 VD
-515 PGVQPRCAA
+515 I
-524 TNSTGVGPANRKTG
+524 NNRW
-538 VRPLRRRAFPCA
+538 P
-550 GCAETAG
+550 
-557 DSAAPAPARSPP
+557 D
-569 SPSRPA
+569 
-575 ARSPGCTGYARPAR
+575 
-589 CRRCRAAS
+589 

>member
-1 MSFLSSA
+1 MAFLSSA

-33 LSRFRLDGRALT
+33 LSRFRLDERSLT

-72 VMEKEDSGLE
+72 VMEQEDSGLE

-91 DNQFTR
+91 DNQFSR

-156 QLNYR
+156 QHNYR

-170 SAHIFQQRNLK
+170 SSHIFQQRNLK

-215 EYEILAQIGDLGG
+215 EYEILAQIGDFGK
-228 DVIGPELIAQLD
+228 DVICPQLIAQLD

-248 RLHGD
+248 RLQGD
-253 TYVGFFPNISG
+253 TYVGYFPNRSG

-270 LKGVEEISDIDA
+270 LKGVEEVSDIDA

-296 DNILLTQEITD
+296 DNILLNQEITD

-322 RSNEAGNHV
+322 RSHEAGNHV
-331 RRMSQVC
+331 RRMAQVC
-338 HLLAQASGM
+338 HLLAQASGL

-378 KLDAA
+378 KLTEA
-383 EWEIMKQHPTVGLSI
+383 EWKIMKQHPTIGLSI

-428 GLKGHDIH
+428 GLKGYDIH
-436 LYARIVAVADVF
+436 RYARIVAVADVF

-456 YKDAWPMEQVTG
+456 YKDAWPIEKVTAHLREVAG
-468 PPARSGGPPPRSGVC
+468 RHLDPEYVELLIANIDK
-483 RAADR
+483 AA
-488 EYRQGGRDQPPLA
+488 EI
-501 GLGVRPRF
+501 
-509 CCSGVD
+509 
-515 PGVQPRCAA
+515 
-524 TNSTGVGPANRKTG
+524 NR
-538 VRPLRRRAFPCA
+538 RWP
-550 GCAETAG
+550 
-557 DSAAPAPARSPP
+557 D
-569 SPSRPA
+569 
-575 ARSPGCTGYARPAR
+575 
-589 CRRCRAAS
+589 